1 VYDAQYFDQ
10 EPTIE
15 TRNIIQAINEE
26 LFVEDLQIERNRT
39 LILMFNFI
47 LSEFTNPEWL
57 TKTSLIDVEH
67 RIREL
72 VPFQIFR
79 QDNQEFVLDYIQE
92 VKPYHVQIR
101 EFNLQY
107 AGFDDFRGDVAD
119 FDVPA

>member
-1 VYDAQYFDQ
+1 
-10 EPTIE
+10 
-15 TRNIIQAINEE
+15 

-101 EFNLQY
+101 EFNL
-107 AGFDDFRGDVAD
+107 A
-119 FDVPA
+119 